1 MNDLDY
7 YYFLRTLGP
16 PSVERPGRTQRNA
29 HATSCGDAIGTLPL
43 ATLASAAPDDKLAS
57 AAPDATELA
66 TATSADD
73 TTPAPAP
80 VTASTTAR
88 RLRALTVEVPTMLR
102 DAAIIFRYQMR
113 LLLREPV
120 WIVIVMI
127 QPLLYLALFAPLLEP
142 IAKTSGFPPGSA
154 WQVFVPGLLIQ
165 LGIFGSMFVGF
176 GIIAEI
182 RVGAIERMR
191 VTPASRLGLLL
202 GRVLRDTLVL
212 LIQAALLTAIAV
224 AFGLRVPLA
233 GAAITVGI
241 VGLLGVALSS
251 LSYAAGLWLK
261 SEDALAPLLNM
272 ISVPVLLLSGIL
284 LPMTLAP
291 RWLQRLAQ
299 ANPFSHVVDGARAAF
314 RNDLAH
320 PSLIIG
326 LVAAAALAVLGLAVA
341 TRTFHRESA

>member
-1 MNDLDY
+1 MTDLDY
-7 YYFLRTLGP
+7 YFYLRTLDEPGSAP
-16 PSVERPGRTQRNA
+16 PR
-29 HATSCGDAIGTLPL
+29 
-43 ATLASAAPDDKLAS
+43 
-57 AAPDATELA
+57 
-66 TATSADD
+66 
-73 TTPAPAP
+73 
-80 VTASTTAR
+80 
-88 RLRALTVEVPTMLR
+88 EVPMLR
-102 DAAIIFRYQMR
+102 DAMITFRYQMR

-142 IAKTSGFPPGSA
+142 LTKTAGFPPGDA

-182 RVGAIERMR
+182 RYGTVERMR
-191 VTPASRLGLLL
+191 VTPASRFGLLL
-202 GRVLRDTLVL
+202 GRVLRDTVVL
-212 LIQAALLTAIAV
+212 LIQATLLTLIAI

-233 GAAITVGI
+233 GALITVGI
-241 VGLLGVALSS
+241 VGLLGVSLAS

-272 ISVPVLLLSGIL
+272 VSVPVLLLSGIM

-299 ANPFSHVVDGARAAF
+299 LNPFSHVVDGARAAF
-314 RNDLAH
+314 LNDLGNS
-320 PSLIIG
+320 SLVVG
-326 LVAAAALAVLGLAVA
+326 LISAALLAVAGLAVA
-341 TRTFHRESA
+341 TRTFQRESA